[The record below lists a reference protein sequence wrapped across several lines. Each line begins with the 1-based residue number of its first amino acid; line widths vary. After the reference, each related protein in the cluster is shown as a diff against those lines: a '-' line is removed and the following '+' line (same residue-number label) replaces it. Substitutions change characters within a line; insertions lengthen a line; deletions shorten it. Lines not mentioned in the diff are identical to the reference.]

1 MNGLPITCTTKPI
14 VSLFCAACAGVATA
28 LAEKTN
34 AVTTAIALKR
44 ARRLL
49 IVIFSLSFFSIQA
62 MLPMSKVETCFNSLD
77 FSELEQF
84 DPHRLQR

>member
-1 MNGLPITCTTKPI
+1 
-14 VSLFCAACAGVATA
+14 VATA

-62 MLPMSKVETCFNSLD
+62 MLPMSKVET
-77 FSELEQF
+77 
-84 DPHRLQR
+84 